1 MRKKA
6 EEIFLAGVES
16 VLPEKLI
23 QTRIKRRMM
32 VLQLPVNHTRY
43 PDSGIFTFWQPEKQP
58 L

>member
-23 QTRIKRRMM
+23 QTRIKRRDD
-32 VLQLPVNHTRY
+32 VLQIAGKSY
-43 PDSGIFTFWQPEKQP
+43 PLSRFRHIYVLAAGKAAA
-58 L
+58 